1 MTSTS
6 QNWQHLIEIETKFY
20 QSEQVYVMYQGLEGL
35 TFQPPFLAAAIM
47 HNPVKL
53 NSANVLAKL

>member
-1 MTSTS
+1 
-6 QNWQHLIEIETKFY
+6 
-20 QSEQVYVMYQGLEGL
+20 MYQGLEGL